1 MLLKKRKK
9 KMQYDFEVCTSWI
22 KVEAVLDEINRNGYA
37 LISVVYDKA
46 GWTVFFGRPADG

>member
-37 LISVVYDKA
+37 LISVTTDSD